1 MNNSGRSQRGLAVNT
16 DLEVDQ
22 SMFEINFMGT
32 VSLTKVV
39 LPHMIERKNGHIV
52 VVSSVAGKIGKIYNA
67 LKNRIDTQH
76 FKIYLLILTDFRTSI
91 CWNILCNQV
100 CSSGKK

>member
-22 SMFEINFMGT
+22 SMFEI
-32 VSLTKVV
+32 SLTKVV